1 MMPSVTLTAIP
12 DLPDFKP
19 GDDLAKAV
27 GNALVAAGF
36 APQDGDILCVAQK
49 VFSKVEGCI
58 VKLATVKPSQS
69 AQDYATQLNK
79 DARKVEVI
87 LGQSSR
93 VLRAFK
99 HEDQNEGTMICRH
112 KLGFTSANAGVDESN
127 LDEPGTVMTLPADPD
142 ASAQELADALGAR
155 FSVQIGVVM
164 TDTFGRPWRL
174 GQVNVAIG
182 LANVPATMRLEGE
195 ADGWGRPLTVTEPAL
210 ADELSAAAGLVMAK
224 SAKTPV
230 VLVRGLRWHRTVS
243 SAVQLVRAEKED
255 MFT

>member
-1 MMPSVTLTAIP
+1 MTRSITLTALP

-19 GDDLAKAV
+19 GDDLASAIS
-27 GNALVAAGF
+27 NAMLGSGLE
-36 APQDGDILCVAQK
+36 PREGDILCVAQK
-49 VFSKVEGCI
+49 VFSKVENCI
-58 VKLATVKPSQS
+58 VNLATVTPSR
-69 AQDYATQLNK
+69 AALDYAAQLNK
-79 DARKVEVI
+79 DPRKVEVI
-87 LGQSSR
+87 LMQTAR

-99 HEDQNEGTMICRH
+99 HNGQNEGTIICRH

-127 LDEPGTVMTLPADPD
+127 LDDPNTVMTLPPNPD
-142 ASAQELADALGAR
+142 SSARSLAETLSQR
-155 FSVQIGVVM
+155 FGIQIGVVM

-195 ADGWGRPLTVTEPAL
+195 ADAWGRPLTVTEPAL
-210 ADELSAAAGLVMAK
+210 ADELAAAAGLVMDK

-230 VLVRGLRWHRTVS
+230 IIVRGLNWPKTES
-243 SAVQLVRAEKED
+243 SARQLVRAEKED